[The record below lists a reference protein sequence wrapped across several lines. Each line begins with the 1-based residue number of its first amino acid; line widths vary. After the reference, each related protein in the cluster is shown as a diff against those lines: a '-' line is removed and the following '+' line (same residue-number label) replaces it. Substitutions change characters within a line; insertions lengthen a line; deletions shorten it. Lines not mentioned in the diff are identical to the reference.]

1 MRRIS
6 DAFTNAGAKAT
17 FFFNGNNYDCI
28 YDSDRVAD
36 VKYAYA
42 AGHMIGSHT
51 WSNADLT
58 TLSTPQVKDAMYRVE
73 EALSRILGIKPAF
86 LRPPQGSYNNNVRN
100 IAFGREQNLAL
111 WDWDTGDANGNTTAQ
126 SKAVYRQIANGQLS
140 NALVLQ
146 HETEGQC
153 FHFDKMTYS
162 GSFFREYGLCASSV
176 RYQTLPEQRVQCA
189 FDALFCIVTNRRRSS
204 LHWLRASVLNLTLPS
219 ACLKTGP

>member
-28 YDSDRVAD
+28 YDSDRVSD

-51 WSNADLT
+51 WSNADLS
-58 TLSTPQVKDAMYRVE
+58 TLSSPQIKDELYRVE

-86 LRPPQGSYNNNVRN
+86 LRPPSGSYTNNARN

-111 WDWDTGDANGNTTAQ
+111 WDWDTGDASGNTTAQ
-126 SKAVYRQIANGQLS
+126 SKAV
-140 NALVLQ
+140 
-146 HETEGQC
+146 
-153 FHFDKMTYS
+153 
-162 GSFFREYGLCASSV
+162 
-176 RYQTLPEQRVQCA
+176 
-189 FDALFCIVTNRRRSS
+189 
-204 LHWLRASVLNLTLPS
+204 
-219 ACLKTGP
+219 